1 MANICRA
8 ERIKHGFESDTVLY
22 TRHAKIEMETEEFG
36 RILDNEV
43 YEAVCNGE
51 VIEEYPDDRPYPSF
65 LIFGKTAVARP
76 LHIVCAYNANEDMA
90 IVITVY
96 QPDPELWIDFKRRKK
111 P

>member
-1 MANICRA
+1 MPNISWTEKIR
-8 ERIKHGFESDTVLY
+8 HGFDSDKVLY

-36 RILDNEV
+36 RIFDNEV

-51 VIEEYPDDRPYPSF
+51 AIEEYADDRPYPSV

-76 LHIVCAYNANEDMA
+76 LHIVCAYNADEDMT

-96 QPDPELWIDFKRRKK
+96 QPDPELWIDFKGRKRS
-111 P
+111 